1 MTLLQLQY
9 FETLSRV
16 LHYTRAAEELHI
28 AQPSLSYSIGEL
40 EKELGVKLF
49 EKEGRRIRLTEYGER
64 FLPYVQKSLLLM
76 EDGVNALKQMRGAAP
91 VTVRLGYFHS
101 ISSSLVPSIIAD
113 VYKEPENRDLRFQ
126 FTEDTAFDVFN
137 LLKEGKVDL
146 AFVTHRDDWADSI
159 TIMKQPLYLTVPVD
173 HPLAKRSSVT
183 FADYA
188 REPLVVLDKG
198 SSLRTQLDRSFQE
211 RGAIPNIVFE
221 VRECNAA
228 LQYVALNFGV
238 SILPEVPA
246 MKSERVC
253 TVPIAESGKEFVRT
267 VYLSWNRERPLSP
280 AVQRVRNLIVQK
292 YAAASAV

>member
-49 EKEGRRIRLTEYGER
+49 EKEGRRIRLTEYGDR

-76 EDGVNALKQMRGAAP
+76 EDGVNALEQMRGAVP

-113 VYKEPENRDLRFQ
+113 VYKDPENRDLRFQ
-126 FTEDTAFDVFN
+126 FTEDTAFDVFR

-211 RGAIPNIVFE
+211 RGTIPNIVFE

-228 LQYVALNFGV
+228 LQYVALSFGV
-238 SILPEVPA
+238 SILPEIPA

-253 TVPIAESGKEFVRT
+253 TVPIAECGIEFVRT